1 MKPLHKLG
9 VSGEDPAI
17 RLPNSGGEAG
27 DQLVQKQLADGW
39 ISGV

>member
-1 MKPLHKLG
+1 MKPLYKLV
-9 VSGEDPAI
+9 VSGEDLAV
-17 RLPNSGGEAG
+17 RLPRSGGEVG